1 VTGVERAG
9 APLPLDEFTAR
20 WRAFVPG
27 WAAASPEN
35 RHRMLAEVIEHG
47 LPPLGPDALRADPPD
62 PDDVLAAEVA
72 VVRASGLFDE
82 FGYMWHNP
90 DLHWNLCLSPEQAV
104 HFAERGWHEMRH
116 PSPGFDL
123 WHYTYT
129 HLDPETDEVNP
140 LVHHTLEGRRQGLS
154 VLPEVR
160 ALAAPEAP
168 VPSPRRV
175 CLFAAFDV
183 DGIIDPTVVT
193 YLADLSRFA
202 DIYYLADCE
211 LEDGELDKIAPWT
224 RGAWA
229 IRHGRYDFGSYSMLA
244 TELVGWDVID
254 QYDEMM
260 LANDSAWLVQ
270 PLDRVFA
277 KMDATTCDWWGLQA
291 TYEDFSIFDHERIGR
306 PLSLDEVE
314 QEMRR
319 PDLWR
324 YSDFLHVG
332 SYFLVYR
339 RRVLQDPGFRR
350 RLETVAKQRDK
361 TAIILKYEIG
371 FSRHLILSG
380 FHLATFVDGILPY
393 HPVYR
398 ETAFDL
404 MADGFPLLKRQFLY
418 ENPFSA
424 PDLRRWKERVL
435 EKAPHADVEAMER
448 NLRRVAPAWSLHRS
462 FAITTRPDGTVD
474 VPEPLGSKTFAD
486 EDRWVPSFDHWWGF
500 PADPRTGL
508 LSGAVRAVFDAVRD
522 DASVK
527 KVVLEG
533 ARRLDASGQN
543 VVRVPTESPP
553 GQMYALRLGT
563 ILTHVGP
570 RSDVNHP
577 LSSRHHRFVQ
587 LGRPTGLSSPDVGLD
602 GDGDAWGTRDAG
614 AVQLDDGLTRVS
626 VVSGPSGAAAADALP
641 RLDDGGV
648 WQLGS
653 PRIDLLVT
661 DEGDLA
667 RSHVSELAR
676 LRRVLS
682 GRRLVVVE
690 PWGARIDLSGLV
702 EWATAHPD
710 LAVGLRRGAA
720 ETSRLPDPL
729 LDLGDDRLLSGT
741 AQTPMP
747 VHPETAWRLATI
759 LVSGSAADLAD
770 WAVLGRSAVS
780 LVPTEHARA
789 AGLPLASTAA
799 GDLGAALDAALE
811 AGPDDAYAAWGRALH
826 EASDGHAAERVVLA
840 LKATYLPVDEWLAEE
855 ASAGTD

>member
-1 VTGVERAG
+1 VTDM
-9 APLPLDEFTAR
+9 LDLAEFTSR
-20 WRAFVPG
+20 WHAFVPR
-27 WAAASPEN
+27 WTAAAPEE
-35 RHRMLAEVIEHG
+35 RTRLLEDAMAHG
-47 LPPLGPDALRADPPD
+47 LPEAEPTEAPD

-104 HFAERGWHEMRH
+104 HFAERGWREMRH

-140 LVHHTLEGRRQGLS
+140 LVHHTLEGRRRGLS
-154 VLPEVR
+154 VLPEVH

-168 VPSPRRV
+168 PESPRRI

-183 DGIIDPTVVT
+183 DGIVDPTVVT

-202 DIYYLADCE
+202 DVYYLADCE
-211 LEDGELDKIAPWT
+211 LEEGELDKLAPYT
-224 RGAWA
+224 KGAWA
-229 IRHGRYDFGSYSMLA
+229 IRHGRYDFGSYAMLA

-254 QYDEMM
+254 HYDEMM

-291 TYEDFSIFDHERIGR
+291 TYEKFTVFDHARLRR
-306 PLSLDEVE
+306 PLSLDELE
-314 QEMRR
+314 QDMRR

-339 RRVLQDPGFRR
+339 RRVVQDPGFRR

-380 FHLATFVDGILPY
+380 YHLGTFVDGVLPY

-398 ETAFDL
+398 ESAFDL
-404 MADGFPLLKRQFLY
+404 MDDGFPLLKRQFLY

-424 PDLRRWKERVL
+424 PDLRHWKERVL
-435 EKAPHADVEAMER
+435 ERAPGAEVEAMER

-474 VPEPLGSKTFAD
+474 LPQPLGSKTFAD

-500 PADPRTGL
+500 PADPRTGM

-553 GQMYALRLGT
+553 GQMYGLRLGT
-563 ILTHVGP
+563 VLTHVGP

-602 GDGDAWGTRDAG
+602 GDGDAWGTRDSS
-614 AVQLDDGLTRVS
+614 AVQLDDSLTRVC
-626 VVSGPSGAAAADALP
+626 VVSGPVGAASAGALP
-641 RLDDGGV
+641 RLDEGGV
-648 WQLGS
+648 WELGS
-653 PRIDLLVT
+653 PRIDLLVA
-661 DEGDLA
+661 DESDLA
-667 RSHVSELAR
+667 RAHVGELAR
-676 LRRVLS
+676 LRRVL
-682 GRRLVVVE
+682 GERELVVVE
-690 PWGARIDLSGLV
+690 PWGARLDLPALV
-702 EWATAHPD
+702 AWAAAHPHV
-710 LAVGLRRGAA
+710 AVGVRRRVAD
-720 ETSRLPDPL
+720 TTRLPEPL
-729 LDLGDDRLLSGT
+729 LDLGDDRLLSGSS
-741 AQTPMP
+741 QTPMP
-747 VHPETAWRLATI
+747 VHPETAWRLASV

-770 WAVLGRSAVS
+770 WAVLGRPAVS
-780 LVPTEHARA
+780 LVAAEHAQA
-789 AGLPLASTAA
+789 AGLPLSATATS
-799 GDLGAALDAALE
+799 DLGAALDAALD
-811 AGPDDAYAAWGRALH
+811 AGPDDAYVAWGRSLH
-826 EASDGHAAERVVLA
+826 SASDGHAADRVVLA